1 MNNCLECGEDLKGRI
16 DKVFCSSYCKS
27 TYHYK
32 KNRDDDQNLFKKIDD
47 QLKLNRRL
55 LKNFNKAGKAVIRKE
70 DMLKE
75 NFNPKYFTHYW
86 KNQKGDIYL
95 FCYEFGFLEK
105 KEKGKSK
112 YVLVQ
117 WQEYMN
123 KY

>member
-1 MNNCLECGEDLKGRI
+1 MNNCLECGEELKGRV
-16 DKVFCSSYCKS
+16 DKVFYSSYCKS

-32 KNRDDDQNLFKKIDD
+32 KNRDDEQNLFMKIDD

-86 KNQKGDIYL
+86 KNQKGDVYL

-105 KEKGKSK
+105 KENGKSK
-112 YVLVQ
+112 YVLIQ

-123 KY
+123 KD